1 VDSTASSQHD
11 RPATGVQGSGIVRAM
26 QVAMWLLAVAAFAQ
40 AIFAGLFLDGR
51 DAWRDWHATSG
62 MLVLPFLALV
72 GVVLAVLAWRAGRE
86 SGWTVLTSLGLL
98 VAIIVQS
105 VLGMTGQL
113 ALHIPLG
120 VAIFGLL
127 VILLGRTRRPT
138 WQHHHSRSRDRLWRP
153 GQVRDD
159 IGT

>member
-1 VDSTASSQHD
+1 MAVQSTGRPTSS
-11 RPATGVQGSGIVRAM
+11 RPGIGAALRLVLRVLA
-26 QVAMWLLAVAAFAQ
+26 LLVFAQ
-40 AIFAGLFLDGR
+40 AVFAGLFLDGR

-86 SGWTVLTSLGLL
+86 PGWTVLTSLGLL

-105 VLGMTGQL
+105 VLGMTGRL

-127 VILLGRTRRPT
+127 AILLGRTRRPT
-138 WQHHHSRSRDRLWRP
+138 WQHHHSRSQDRPQRPAQFRD
-153 GQVRDD
+153 
-159 IGT
+159 GTRT